1 MSEKSVAHTGKK
13 PGVSEANGFR
23 EAKTTE
29 TIFTVFRDAHIFYTD
44 KGE

>member
-1 MSEKSVAHTGKK
+1 MGEESVARTGKK

-29 TIFTVFRDAHIFYTD
+29 TIFTVFRGALNFTY
-44 KGE
+44 